1 MRKTILITVSLMAF
15 GFSGSQTGTA
25 QERISSDR
33 IGADIIATERA
44 ALDRWIKLDP
54 QGYLDVYAPDVTYFD
69 PTTDKRVDGREAMQ
83 ARLAPIKN
91 LKNPFT
97 NVRYEMI
104 EPRVQRHG
112 DVAVL
117 TFNVVN
123 FGTMPDRPEAALSRW
138 NATEVYSRIDGKWR
152 IIHSHWSYV
161 KPEIKPAS

>member
-1 MRKTILITVSLMAF
+1 MSF
-15 GFSGSQTGTA
+15 GFFGSHTGTA
-25 QERISSDR
+25 QERIAPDR
-33 IGADIIATERA
+33 IGAEIIATERA

-54 QGYLDVYAPDVTYFD
+54 QGYLDVYGPDVTYFD

-104 EPRVQRHG
+104 APKVQRHG

-117 TFNVVN
+117 TFNAFN
-123 FGTMPDRPEAALSRW
+123 YGTMPDRPETALSRW